1 MEAVGSTNAAWPEA
15 QTDAPTGA
23 PVPSGPSPSPSSQPL
38 KMLPML
44 PWRIVGAVNLA
55 AMFALMAGQIHR
67 LVDDRPWSGSMMWW
81 SIVTG
86 VITGA
91 CVLGW
96 TWTIG
101 ENVRRL
107 IEPAATR
114 EPPNPMRAALA
125 WLPPL
130 AMIAVAGAVVAGL
143 GEQAATSS
151 VDSVSSLPLLGA
163 VAALL
168 LAIPLTYRP
177 LFLLAGLV
185 REVGGQSARLA
196 QWMWVPVALA
206 LVGVGSIVALL
217 VSGSGD
223 IQAGSVSVGGD
234 AVPVWL
240 IGVIAMAPCAI
251 AILLAWSG
259 SGTVEEAVELAVARR
274 RGVARAT
281 TRQRRARKHPA
292 AGVTRDRVRLIP
304 GDELIRLAIGTLL
317 AGVAMLSV
325 VGAAVAFSFW
335 LESDG
340 GDLFVSQR
348 DRARDAL
355 DALYAVAGALG
366 VALLALV
373 TLWTFVAVANARMAS
388 GVRRNPFLAAA
399 AWPLAAFGIWAVAD
413 RFVVDQ
419 SAGSVLVGA
428 ALQVA
433 LLWLP
438 FRLLER
444 TAEAVEARRS
454 PVTTAFVAGAAIMLY
469 AQVQGGLTGLGDE
482 ADVGRFAALLALG
495 AVMQL
500 LATLAVTEAC
510 RTIGQA
516 THRMA
521 EEHNAMVER
530 RELIANRP
538 AGPEPTSVP
547 DPLDAVPV
555 APSPAPDPR
564 ASVASS

>member
-1 MEAVGSTNAAWPEA
+1 
-15 QTDAPTGA
+15 
-23 PVPSGPSPSPSSQPL
+23 
-38 KMLPML
+38 ML
-44 PWRIVGAVNLA
+44 PWRIVGAANLA
-55 AMFALMAGQIHR
+55 AMFALMAWQVNR

-91 CVLGW
+91 CILGW
-96 TWTIG
+96 TWTIA

-107 IEPAATR
+107 VEPAATR
-114 EPPNPMRAALA
+114 EPPIPMRVTMS

-130 AMIAVAGAVVAGL
+130 ALIAVAGGVVVGL

-217 VSGSGD
+217 VSGSGSGD
-223 IQAGSVSVGGD
+223 LREGSVSIGID
-234 AVPVWL
+234 SVPVWL
-240 IGVIAMAPCAI
+240 VGVIAMAPCAI

-274 RGVARAT
+274 RGEART
-281 TRQRRARKHPA
+281 TRHRHSRTHPA
-292 AGVTRDRVRLIP
+292 SNVARDRVRLIP
-304 GDELIRLAIGTLL
+304 GDDLIRLAIGTLL

-325 VGAAVAFSFW
+325 IAAAVVLSFW
-335 LESDG
+335 LDSDG
-340 GDLFVSQR
+340 GDLLVSQR
-348 DRARDAL
+348 QRARDAL
-355 DALYAVAGALG
+355 DALQAVARTLG
-366 VALLALV
+366 VVVLAFV
-373 TLWTFVAVANARMAS
+373 MLWTFVAVTNARMAS
-388 GVRRNPFLAAA
+388 DVRRNPLVAAA
-399 AWPLAAFGIWAVAD
+399 AWPLAAFGIWFVAD

-419 SAGSVLVGA
+419 PAGSVLVGL

-444 TAEAVEARRS
+444 TAEAVEARRG
-454 PVTTAFVAGAAIMLY
+454 PVRTAFFAGTAILMY
-469 AQVQGGLTGLGDE
+469 TQVQGGLTGLGDE
-482 ADVGRFAALLALG
+482 TDAGRFAALLALG

-500 LATLAVTEAC
+500 LSMLAVTEAC
-510 RTIGQA
+510 RTIGRA

-521 EEHNAMVER
+521 DEHNALVEG
-530 RELIANRP
+530 RELMVNRP
-538 AGPEPTSVP
+538 RSPEPP
-547 DPLDAVPV
+547 PV
-555 APSPAPDPR
+555 PDPR

>member
-1 MEAVGSTNAAWPEA
+1 M
-15 QTDAPTGA
+15 
-23 PVPSGPSPSPSSQPL
+23 
-38 KMLPML
+38 PML
-44 PWRIVGAVNLA
+44 PWRIVGATNLA
-55 AMFALMAGQIHR
+55 AMFALMAWQIHR

-86 VITGA
+86 MITGA

-96 TWTIG
+96 SWTIA

-114 EPPNPMRAALA
+114 EPPNPMRVAMA

-130 AMIAVAGAVVAGL
+130 ALIAVAGGVVAGL

-206 LVGVGSIVALL
+206 LVGVGSIVTLL

-223 IQAGSVSVGGD
+223 VQAGSLSVGGA
-234 AVPVWL
+234 AVPVWV

-274 RGVARAT
+274 RGEAHPA
-281 TRQRRARKHPA
+281 TRQRRSRQHPA
-292 AGVTRDRVRLIP
+292 SVVARDRVRLIP
-304 GDELIRLAIGTLL
+304 GDELIRLAVGTLL

-325 VGAAVAFSFW
+325 IGAAVVVSFW
-335 LESDG
+335 LDSDG
-340 GDLFVSQR
+340 GDLLVSQR
-348 DRARDAL
+348 ERARDAL
-355 DALYAVAGALG
+355 DALQAVARMLG

-373 TLWTFVAVANARMAS
+373 TLWTLVAVTNARMAS
-388 GVRRNPFLAAA
+388 DVRRNPLVAAA
-399 AWPLAAFGIWAVAD
+399 AWPLAAFGIWYVAD

-419 SAGSVLVGA
+419 PAATVLLGL
-428 ALQVA
+428 ALQAA

-438 FRLLER
+438 FWLLER
-444 TAEAVEARRS
+444 TADAVEARRS
-454 PVTTAFVAGAAIMLY
+454 PVRTAYGAAVVIVMYTQAL
-469 AQVQGGLTGLGDE
+469 GGLTGLGDE
-482 ADVGRFAALLALG
+482 TDVGRFAALLALG

-500 LATLAVTEAC
+500 LSTLAVTEAC
-510 RTIGQA
+510 RTIGHA

-521 EEHNAMVER
+521 DEHNVLVER
-530 RELIANRP
+530 RDLVANRP
-538 AGPEPTSVP
+538 RSPQPEPESATP
-547 DPLDAVPV
+547 E
-555 APSPAPDPR
+555 PALDPR